1 MSSAPPPHA
10 PAATGPLFLAATP
23 AGLLELAAPTG
34 ARTAH
39 DCFDGLPLGV
49 YSALRTFDRRRFLRL
64 EQHLDR
70 TDRSLALSGSAER
83 LDRPRLRA
91 ALDEAVERFART
103 SPGDAFVRF
112 DWLAAPAPALGT
124 DERLLIA
131 LSPYQPVPEAFLQE
145 GVGVGLSTLRRRTP
159 LVKSARFVLERRPHP
174 LGTREAFENLLL
186 DDGGRILEG
195 TSSNFLAIE
204 GARLRRTGDTA
215 LQGIT
220 QRFVCELAVEI
231 GLAVTVEPV
240 ALEEVATLEEAFL
253 TGSSRGIVPVVQVD
267 GRPVGSARPG
277 ARTRRLMARYLERA
291 LAEARPARAADDA

>member
-23 AGLLELAAPTG
+23 GELLELAPQAG

-70 TDRSLALSGSAER
+70 TDRSLALSGAHER
-83 LDRPRLRA
+83 IDRPRLRA
-91 ALDEAVERFART
+91 GLDEAVERFART
-103 SPGDAFVRF
+103 SSGDAFVRF
-112 DWLAAPAPALGT
+112 DWLAAPAPSLGT

-131 LSPYQPVPEAFLQE
+131 LSPYQPVPEAFLRE
-145 GVGVGLSTLRRRTP
+145 GVGVGLSTLRRRAP

-174 LGTREAFENLLL
+174 LGTRDAFENLLL
-186 DDGGRILEG
+186 DDEGHILEG
-195 TSSNFLAIE
+195 TSSNFLGIE
-204 GARLRRTGDTA
+204 NGRLHRTGDAA

-220 QRFVCELAVEI
+220 QRFVGELAEEI
-231 GLAVTVEPV
+231 GLVVTVDPV
-240 ALEEVATLEEAFL
+240 ALEDVGRLEEAFL
-253 TGSSRGIVPVVQVD
+253 TGSSRGIVPVVHVD
-267 GRPVGSARPG
+267 GRPVGSGRPG
-277 ARTRRLMARYLERA
+277 PRTRQLMALYLERA
-291 LAEARPARAADDA
+291 LAEARPARAGDGA